1 MKEENGENGKEV
13 WRIKMVEREI
23 VIIWDGEKRIKDIKE
38 VGKEKWWRGWDREER
53 RWNIGRRGFIEVER
67 RWLRKERDIV
77 VNRERRE
84 MKSRRKME
92 KKILIREI
100 KSIMSKGGGNW
111 ENGLRGIEGII
122 EEGRRNIMGLI
133 EMIENMSRWRRERRK
148 KRRWR

>member
-111 ENGLRGIEGII
+111 ENGLRGIKGII